1 MQLKK
6 IELQGFKSFA
16 DKTEIAF
23 LNGVT
28 TIVGPNGSGK
38 SNISD
43 ALRWVLGEQSIK
55 TLRGSKM
62 EDVIFAGTQV
72 RKKVGFAEVSMYL
85 DNTDATLPVEYNEV
99 VVTRRVYRNGES
111 NYLINGSECR
121 LKDIQE
127 LFMDT
132 GVGKD
137 GYSIISQGKID
148 EILSSKSEERRHIF
162 EEAAGIVKYRVR
174 KEEATKKLSNTEI
187 NLARVNDILVEI
199 EKNIAPLSQKAEKA
213 KEYLRLKESLKTFD
227 MYLFIESV
235 NKSKEEIKKID
246 EIVNILSSDIENEE
260 KSTTEIEKN
269 KIDFKNRINQITEQ
283 IEATN
288 SSYYEVETALQ
299 KINSNIDISNSKIE
313 SSNENVKRIKN
324 EIEEENLRID
334 ELSKDVENR
343 IKKREDMEKSKFKF
357 EEELNKK
364 QSELSDITGKL
375 DSKSIEIQKLKSDID
390 KLQEQRYEI
399 KNDISS
405 MQATIAS
412 NRLQIDEKKKNINEN
427 ISSKDSLILKIDEV
441 VSLLND
447 KEKYLNKVETELN
460 KSNNEL
466 EVSRNE
472 LISVN
477 DKKNMLTQDIMTLNS
492 KYNYM
497 KNLENENEGYFKSV
511 KSALD
516 YAKNSRNSSKVFGTI
531 ASLINTE
538 EKYEY
543 AIEIALGGYMQNI
556 VVEDEDVATDI
567 VNYLKENSLGRATF
581 LPLNNLKDMNL
592 LGTGKYEKID
602 GFLGLANDL
611 VKYDKKYKKVV
622 ELALN
627 NTIIVEDVKKAI
639 EIFNKMKK
647 SVRIVTLDGE
657 LIAPSGSITGGR
669 QKQRNSRTYRKT

>member
-313 SSNENVKRIKN
+313 SSNENIKRIKN
-324 EIEEENLRID
+324 
-334 ELSKDVENR
+334 
-343 IKKREDMEKSKFKF
+343 
-357 EEELNKK
+357 
-364 QSELSDITGKL
+364 
-375 DSKSIEIQKLKSDID
+375 
-390 KLQEQRYEI
+390 
-399 KNDISS
+399 
-405 MQATIAS
+405 
-412 NRLQIDEKKKNINEN
+412 
-427 ISSKDSLILKIDEV
+427 
-441 VSLLND
+441 
-447 KEKYLNKVETELN
+447 
-460 KSNNEL
+460 
-466 EVSRNE
+466 
-472 LISVN
+472 
-477 DKKNMLTQDIMTLNS
+477 
-492 KYNYM
+492 
-497 KNLENENEGYFKSV
+497 
-511 KSALD
+511 
-516 YAKNSRNSSKVFGTI
+516 
-531 ASLINTE
+531 
-538 EKYEY
+538 
-543 AIEIALGGYMQNI
+543 
-556 VVEDEDVATDI
+556 
-567 VNYLKENSLGRATF
+567 
-581 LPLNNLKDMNL
+581 
-592 LGTGKYEKID
+592 
-602 GFLGLANDL
+602 
-611 VKYDKKYKKVV
+611 
-622 ELALN
+622 
-627 NTIIVEDVKKAI
+627 
-639 EIFNKMKK
+639 
-647 SVRIVTLDGE
+647 
-657 LIAPSGSITGGR
+657 
-669 QKQRNSRTYRKT
+669 